1 MTGCASN
8 EFDLAT
14 DYAALSAVKSI
25 YVSDFGD
32 DDGSN
37 LVREKLL
44 VRLINSRRFSVAE
57 TESSA
62 DALLVGSAGVSE
74 RISDGN
80 TDYSGN
86 GLLRLIDVNSRAT
99 IWGHQYRRS
108 FMLVGSVSSKVANQF
123 ADQLLIDAR

>member
-1 MTGCASN
+1 MTKSAGIALVFIILTGCASN

-44 VRLINSRRFSVAE
+44 VRLINSRRLSHE
-57 TESSA
+57 R
-62 DALLVGSAGVSE
+62 LVP
-74 RISDGN
+74 
-80 TDYSGN
+80 
-86 GLLRLIDVNSRAT
+86 LI
-99 IWGHQYRRS
+99 
-108 FMLVGSVSSKVANQF
+108 
-123 ADQLLIDAR
+123 